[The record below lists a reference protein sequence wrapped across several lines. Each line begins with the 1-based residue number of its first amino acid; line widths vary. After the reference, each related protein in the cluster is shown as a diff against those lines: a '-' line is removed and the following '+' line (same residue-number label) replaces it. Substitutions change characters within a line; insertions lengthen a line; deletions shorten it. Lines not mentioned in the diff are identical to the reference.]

1 MIADQLLRVADNQDI
16 GGTGA
21 YTKLTDVV
29 DLDTIRNIGVG
40 TPLYFRVRFNTLY
53 TQSPAGGSNIV
64 MYYGEDASLA
74 GGVLCGQIPFG
85 STGLPAQG
93 TVFYLP
99 IPPIDKN
106 RLAIPGNGLK
116 KYIGLVWE
124 GYTPTSVI
132 ANAFWTVDIVTEVNM
147 VEQNYGKDATFKVV

>member
-16 GGTGA
+16 GGTGS
-21 YTKLTDVV
+21 YTKVTDVI
-29 DLDTIRNIGVG
+29 DLDVIRNIGVG

-53 TQSPAGGSNIV
+53 TQSPSGGSNIV
-64 MYYGEDASLA
+64 MYYGDDASLNN
-74 GGVLCGQIPFG
+74 GVLCCQIPLG
-85 STGLPAQG
+85 DTTIPSAG

-106 RLAIPGNGLK
+106 RLAIPGSGLK
-116 KYIGLVWE
+116 KYIGIIWQA
-124 GYTPTSVI
+124 YTAGSTI